1 MTSPLSLECAPE
13 DVGLDSGR
21 LEKITPWMQG
31 YVDDGKLPGALT
43 AVVRRNKL
51 VYLETAG
58 MMDVEAAKPL
68 QADTIFRF
76 YSMTK
81 PITTVAAM
89 MLYEQGLFQLD
100 DPVSKFLPA
109 LGGLEV
115 FTGGDETKYTTE
127 PAARE
132 MTVRDLMNHTS
143 GLTYGWMEAG
153 PVDALYREHDV
164 NFQESGQP
172 LAVLIERL
180 GKLPL
185 LAHPGTQWNYSVST
199 DVLGHLVEVLS
210 GQQLDAYF
218 AERILEPLGML
229 ETSFTVAADKMD
241 RFAAMYTPRE
251 DGSLKRIDGSTDSR
265 FTGPAVTFSGGGG
278 LTSTAADY
286 IRFCRF
292 LRNKGELDGV
302 RLLGR
307 KSVELMT
314 TNHLPGDMADMGQA
328 TFAESTFEG
337 IGFGLGFAVM
347 IDPAKAQ
354 IVGTPGEYNWG
365 GAAST
370 AFWVDPAEDLFVLF
384 LTQLLPSS
392 TYPLRRELKVLTY
405 QAIID

>member
-1 MTSPLSLECAPE
+1 MTSTLTVDCAPE
-13 DVGLDSGR
+13 DVGLDTAR
-21 LEKITPWMQG
+21 LDNITAWMND
-31 YVDDGKLPGALT
+31 YVSQGKLPCALT
-43 AVVRRNKL
+43 AIVRRDKL
-51 VYLETAG
+51 VYLEGAG
-58 MMDVEAAKPL
+58 MRDVEDGKPL
-68 QADTIFRF
+68 QTDTLFRF

-89 MLYEQGLFQLD
+89 MLYERGLFQLD

-109 LGGLEV
+109 LGGLAV
-115 FTGGDETKYTTE
+115 FTGGDEQDYATE

-143 GLTYGWMEAG
+143 GLTYGWMEAT

-172 LAVLIERL
+172 LSVLIERL

-199 DVLGHLVEVLS
+199 DVLGHLVEVIS
-210 GQQLDAYF
+210 GQPLDAYF
-218 AERILEPLGML
+218 KERIFDPLGMT
-229 ETSFTVAADKMD
+229 ETSFTVPEDKRD

-251 DGSLKRIDGSTDSR
+251 DGSLKRIDGTTDSR
-265 FTGPAVTFSGGGG
+265 FTEPAVTLSGGGG
-278 LTSTAADY
+278 LVSTLADY

-292 LRNKGELDGV
+292 LRNKGHLDGV

-307 KSVELMT
+307 KTVELMT
-314 TNHLPGDMADMGQA
+314 MNHLPGDMADMGQA

-370 AFWVDPAEDLFVLF
+370 AFWIDPEEDMFVVF
-384 LTQLLPSS
+384 LTQLMPSS
-392 TYPLRRELKVLTY
+392 SYPLRRELKALTY
-405 QAIID
+405 QAIVD